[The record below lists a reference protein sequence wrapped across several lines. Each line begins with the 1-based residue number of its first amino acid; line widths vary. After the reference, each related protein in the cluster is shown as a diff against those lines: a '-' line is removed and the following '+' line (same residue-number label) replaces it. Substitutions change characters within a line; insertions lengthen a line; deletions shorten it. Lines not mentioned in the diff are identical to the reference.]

1 MVDMGGQCVGVRI
14 IIYIACCGGSMDKR
28 HERNKNMSKRVEDL
42 KYCRGLKDFLRTFK
56 TSPCLLEE

>member
-1 MVDMGGQCVGVRI
+1 
-14 IIYIACCGGSMDKR
+14 
-28 HERNKNMSKRVEDL
+28 MSKRVEDL